1 MAGYS
6 LAGLL
11 ALYAVCRADVFSRVG
26 CMSGSLW
33 SPGFR
38 AYIFSHKSR
47 HRLDCICFPLV
58 DKGAKGAKA
67 RDPILKTVQKN
78 AEEIRAFYRRSGI
91 DTVLQLNPGSA
102 VFQAEDFPS
111 TG

>member
-1 MAGYS
+1 M
-6 LAGLL
+6 
-11 ALYAVCRADVFSRVG
+11 
-26 CMSGSLW
+26 
-33 SPGFR
+33 
-38 AYIFSHKSR
+38 
-47 HRLDCICFPLV
+47 

>member
-6 LAGLL
+6 LAGLF

-58 DKGAKGAKA
+58 DKGAKA